1 MVDDEES
8 VVANSCVSA
17 AFGGL
22 GGAVDDGGDDD
33 VDKDKARALPGFVK
47 SFNRRSLSSTL
58 VPFEV
63 DALLTILRFGTKIVG
78 CLTVGSTAFGTTGR
92 L

>member
-1 MVDDEES
+1 VIDDEES

-22 GGAVDDGGDDD
+22 GGAVDDGGDD
-33 VDKDKARALPGFVK
+33 VDKDEARATPGFVK

-58 VPFEV
+58 MPFEV

-78 CLTVGSTAFGTTGR
+78 FLTVGSTAFGTTGR